1 MAIASFEVNTYDIR
15 LARRLD
21 THVEGNL
28 VRYNASITC
37 RGTQHALIIYFLDET
52 SYVPNNA
59 YYPDQKR
66 GTSYL
71 PRAQFQSYV
80 DLLRN
85 EKPIYCFLNSSYPL
99 QNGLYTGAE
108 PVGEGES

>member
-1 MAIASFEVNTYDIR
+1 MAVRSFEVTTYDIR

-21 THVEGNL
+21 THAEGHL

-37 RGTQHALIIYFLDET
+37 RGSDHMLIIYFLDEN
-52 SYVPNNA
+52 SYIPNNA
-59 YYPDQKR
+59 FYPNQKR

-71 PRAQFQSYV
+71 PRVQYQSYIDV
-80 DLLRN
+80 LRN

-108 PVGEGES
+108 PVGENEP

>member
-1 MAIASFEVNTYDIR
+1 MAIASFEINTYDIR

-21 THVEGNL
+21 TFAQEDL

-37 RGTQHALIIYFLDET
+37 RGSAYTLIIYFLDEH
-52 SYVPNNA
+52 SLVPNNA
-59 YYPDQKR
+59 YFPDQKR

-71 PRAQFQSYV
+71 PQSQYQWYV

-99 QNGLYTGAE
+99 QNGIYTGAE
-108 PVGEGES
+108 PVGESEP